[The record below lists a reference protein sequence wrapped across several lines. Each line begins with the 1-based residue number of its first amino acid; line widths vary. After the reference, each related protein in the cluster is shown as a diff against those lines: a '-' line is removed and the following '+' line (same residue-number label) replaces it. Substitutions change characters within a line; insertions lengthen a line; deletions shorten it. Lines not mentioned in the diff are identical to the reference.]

1 MRRVQALALHPGST
15 TGFNWEK
22 GENTWFPFPG
32 EGQGADGDIIP
43 LKLSLTVFEN
53 FFEGGT

>member
-1 MRRVQALALHPGST
+1 MKRIQALALHPGST

-22 GENTWFPFPG
+22 GENTRFPFPG

-43 LKLSLTVFEN
+43 EAQPYRF
-53 FFEGGT
+53 